1 MSNPRVITVVNQKG
15 GAGKTTSTVH
25 LAAAFAERGQRVLV
39 VDLDQQCN
47 ATTWLGATV
56 GEDDPDVLSVLLRQN
71 SIDEAVV
78 DSVVAGVKV
87 LPATPELA
95 AVERHLGGK
104 AGAELRLKTA
114 LAAATGHD
122 LVLIDCPPSL
132 GVLSSSGLAAAT
144 DVLVP
149 VAAGSMELEAVA
161 RLTDTVAEVGEAL
174 NPGLRIGHVLVCA
187 ADLRRR
193 LDQDVLAAL
202 QRAFPDEVMT
212 TVIGSSI
219 RVREAY
225 SHNQPVTM
233 TDPTGK
239 AATQYRAAATE
250 LIERMH

>member
-1 MSNPRVITVVNQKG
+1 MSTNRVITVANQKG
-15 GAGKTTSTVH
+15 GAGKTTTTVH

-47 ATTWLGATV
+47 ATTWLGAAV
-56 GEDDPDVLSVLLRQN
+56 GDEQPDVLSVLMRQATV
-71 SIDEAVV
+71 DEAARGCGV
-78 DSVVAGVKV
+78 DGVEV

-95 AVERHLGGK
+95 AVERHLGGT

-114 LAAATGHD
+114 LQAATTRD
-122 LVLIDCPPSL
+122 VVLIDCPPSL

-161 RLTDTVAEVGEAL
+161 RLSETVEEVGEAL

-187 ADLRRR
+187 VDLRRR

-212 TVIGSSI
+212 TVISSSI

-225 SHNQPVTM
+225 SHAQPVTM